1 MKEASL
7 LFVVIGSL
15 AMIQTIVDTEEE
27 HIIYLAR
34 PGEFVGEL
42 AVLTGEPSFF
52 TVKARQDCFVVA
64 ISKTSFYR

>member
-1 MKEASL
+1 M
-7 LFVVIGSL
+7 FVVTGSL
-15 AMIQTIVDTEEE
+15 VMIQTIVDTDEEQV
-27 HIIYLAR
+27 IYVAR